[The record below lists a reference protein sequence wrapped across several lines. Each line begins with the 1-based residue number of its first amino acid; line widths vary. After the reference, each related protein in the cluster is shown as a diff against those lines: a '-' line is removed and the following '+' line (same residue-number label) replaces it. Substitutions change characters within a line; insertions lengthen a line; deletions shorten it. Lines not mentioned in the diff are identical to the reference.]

1 MTHVTV
7 PPTPL
12 SRLLPQLADA
22 AMSVNAVLP
31 VVQDGQLVGLI
42 NAEELR
48 TFLDLDDAFGLL
60 PRGIPEEPTPSEST
74 ALVQAEPIPAT
85 TVATDGTERTVGQG

>member
-1 MTHVTV
+1 M
-7 PPTPL
+7 
-12 SRLLPQLADA
+12 
-22 AMSVNAVLP
+22 
-31 VVQDGQLVGLI
+31 VGLT

-60 PRGIPEEPTPSEST
+60 PRGIPEEPALSEPT

-85 TVATDGTERTVGQG
+85 TVATDGKERTVGHG